1 MSQPAS
7 PSPHGEPSVDW
18 IRYHAGYSPG
28 REAVLDLASGRRFTY
43 AEFDE
48 RISRAA
54 LWMRDRLGVG
64 RGDRVAV
71 LSHNDSDVFEIQF
84 ACRRLGSVF
93 LPLNWRLATPELEF
107 ICGDAEPRVLL
118 YGLEF
123 EAAAAEICRSCGI
136 EHAATL
142 ANGAPSDYETG
153 LAEARGTLA
162 DPAVAADNTW
172 IIMYTSGTT
181 GRPKGARNTYRMGLY
196 NAIHSVVA
204 CGLSSRSRNLVFLP
218 TFHTGGLNVYANPV
232 FHTGGTNVVMRTF
245 DPGHFLH
252 VLSDRISPITH
263 ALGVPTNFLMTA
275 EEPGFDDA
283 NLDHLILLGVGG
295 APAPLTLLERYAK
308 KGTPLQQ
315 LWGMT
320 ETGPLGLVLDSEH
333 TLAKAGSSGL
343 PVMYSEL
350 KVVDAEGRTVGPDVT
365 GELMIRG
372 PNVTPGYWN
381 RPEANRDSFTEDG
394 WFHTG
399 DAARVDEDGY
409 FYIVDRWKDMFIS
422 GGENVY
428 PVEVE
433 NAIYELDG
441 VLENAVVGVPDSK
454 WGEVG
459 RAYVALKDGSNLDG
473 GAILEHCRDRIARYK
488 VPKEVRFLDE
498 LPHNATGKILKH
510 ELPRE

>member
-1 MSQPAS
+1 MSQP
-7 PSPHGEPSVDW
+7 PCPDRRNEPPMDW
-18 IRYHAGYSPG
+18 IAHHARYSPR
-28 REAVLDLASGRRFTY
+28 REAVHDLASSRRFTY

-48 RISRAA
+48 RVSRAA

-84 ACRRLGSVF
+84 ACWRLGAIFV
-93 LPLNWRLATPELEF
+93 PLNWRLATPELEF

-118 YGLEF
+118 YGVEF
-123 EAAAAEICRSCGI
+123 EPAAAQVGRTCAL
-136 EHAATL
+136 EHIATL

-153 LAEARGTLA
+153 LAGAGGTLS
-162 DPAVAADNTW
+162 DPGVEAGDTW
-172 IIMYTSGTT
+172 TVMYTSGTT

-196 NAIHSVVA
+196 NTLNSVVA
-204 CGLSSRSRNLVFLP
+204 CEVGPSARNLVFLP

-245 DPGHFLH
+245 DPGHFLR
-252 VLSDRISPITH
+252 VLSDHDTPITH

-275 EEPGFDDA
+275 EEPGFADA
-283 NLDHLILLGVGG
+283 DLGHLVLLGVGG
-295 APAPLTLLERYAK
+295 APAPLALLQRYAE
-308 KGTPLQQ
+308 KGVPLQQ

-320 ETGPLGLVLDSEH
+320 ETGPLGLVLSADQA
-333 TLAKAGSSGL
+333 LAKAGSSGI

-350 KVVDAEGRTVGPDVT
+350 KVVDAEGRIVGPDMT

-381 RPEANRDSFTEDG
+381 RPVANRESFTEDG

-399 DAARVDEDGY
+399 DAARTDEDGY

-441 VLENAVVGVPDSK
+441 VLENAVVGIADSR

-459 RAYVALKDGSNLDG
+459 RAYVVLKGGSNLDG
-473 GAILEHCRDRIARYK
+473 GAILDHCRDRIARYK

-498 LPHNATGKILKH
+498 LPHNATGKVLKH
-510 ELPRE
+510 ELSRE